1 MELNKDK
8 RISKVYYTEFKT
20 HNDLA
25 YGTFLYGTLINGTAF
40 VIEDIFFSKGIPMR
54 GLCYGEKLG
63 FIDRLFAT
71 DLDPDEYI
79 LPQNRIGINDL
90 FSIKFYL
97 PTLWGIQNHTEYDPL
112 YDIPRKFAEYYPV
125 HHIQYRC
132 LTTISPYLN
141 IYPCRKGFGQT
152 ILNTS
157 ASASASPSNVSLDMN
172 IPYRSDYSKPQY
184 RMTTIFKVSAD
195 LQFDIYNLFA
205 YGKNR
210 SSIYYNVAYIPNYKT
225 SVFMNSIF
233 RKIKEN
239 SNLDAIE
246 ESDDE
251 SEFENTEVDKYVDLK
266 KYVFIECKF
275 HPKFKKWV
283 PLRVVEPN
291 QKVVHISSL

>member
-1 MELNKDK
+1 
-8 RISKVYYTEFKT
+8 
-20 HNDLA
+20 
-25 YGTFLYGTLINGTAF
+25 
-40 VIEDIFFSKGIPMR
+40 
-54 GLCYGEKLG
+54 
-63 FIDRLFAT
+63 
-71 DLDPDEYI
+71 
-79 LPQNRIGINDL
+79 
-90 FSIKFYL
+90 
-97 PTLWGIQNHTEYDPL
+97 
-112 YDIPRKFAEYYPV
+112 
-125 HHIQYRC
+125 
-132 LTTISPYLN
+132 
-141 IYPCRKGFGQT
+141 
-152 ILNTS
+152 
-157 ASASASPSNVSLDMN
+157 
-172 IPYRSDYSKPQY
+172 
-184 RMTTIFKVSAD
+184 MTTIFKVSAD

-210 SSIYYNVAYIPNYKT
+210 ASIYYNVAYIPNYKT

-251 SEFENTEVDKYVDLK
+251 SEFENTELDKYVDLK